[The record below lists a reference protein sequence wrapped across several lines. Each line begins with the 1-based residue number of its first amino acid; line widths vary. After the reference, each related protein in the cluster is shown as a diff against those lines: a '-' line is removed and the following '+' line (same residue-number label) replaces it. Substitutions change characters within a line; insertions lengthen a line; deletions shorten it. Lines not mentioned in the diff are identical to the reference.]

1 MSDEPKLSR
10 DVINWLPKGGGREA
24 GKLALKGKGSYCW
37 SLIQIMSFLLT
48 WPTDLLCG
56 QCEDSQSFLWRFLM
70 F

>member
-1 MSDEPKLSR
+1 MSDEPELSR
-10 DVINWLPKGGGREA
+10 DVINWVPKDGGREA

-37 SLIQIMSFLLT
+37 GLILLT

-56 QCEDSQSFLWRFLM
+56 QCEDSKASLWRFLM